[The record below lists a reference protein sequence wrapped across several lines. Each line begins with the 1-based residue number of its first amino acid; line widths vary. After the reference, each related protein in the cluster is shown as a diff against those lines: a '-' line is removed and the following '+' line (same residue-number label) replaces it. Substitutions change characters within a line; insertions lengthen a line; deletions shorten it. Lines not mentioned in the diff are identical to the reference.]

1 MKLYL
6 AMLCESVCVCEWVSV
21 CLAIKKPIFGAKL
34 MFIAMHDDDDAG
46 DDDDADA
53 DDE

>member
-1 MKLYL
+1 M
-6 AMLCESVCVCEWVSV
+6 CVCEWVSV

-34 MFIAMHDDDDAG
+34 MFIAMHDDDDDDDAG
-46 DDDDADA
+46 DDDDDDA